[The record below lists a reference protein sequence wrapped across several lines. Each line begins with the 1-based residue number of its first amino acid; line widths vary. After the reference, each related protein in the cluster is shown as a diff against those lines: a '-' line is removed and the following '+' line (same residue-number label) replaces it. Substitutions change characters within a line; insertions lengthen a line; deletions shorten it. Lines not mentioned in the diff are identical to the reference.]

1 MLPFP
6 ARPTPPLRPVR
17 EAPSSSMPLSSQS
30 IPRVALIGVTGYARI
45 YLALAQAAH
54 ARREIDLCAAV
65 IINPQET
72 ADIESALREAGCTIY
87 RDYVEMLRAESG
99 RLDLCLIPTGI
110 PWHARMTLAAL
121 RAGAHVL
128 VEKPL
133 AGSSAEVAAIRAEEQ
148 STGRFVAVGFQD
160 MYSPVNRWLK
170 EQLCAGA
177 IGRIHTVRFLG
188 LWPRPAAYFTRN
200 PWAGRLHADGT
211 QVLDSPLNNAF
222 AHFVMLSLYFAG
234 RTRDEAA
241 SVSIDAGELLRA
253 HAIESFDTSV
263 VKARSPEGIR
273 FWFGATHTC
282 REVCEPEIYLEGDA
296 GRVEWKHERSCVLR
310 RANAP
315 AEERALPNSAAN
327 RQSMFH
333 AVIARLRD
341 PGVFVCTTALAD
353 RHTAF
358 VEAVHA
364 SAGVQAVP
372 PELISW
378 QEPANGS
385 APVPVVNGLE
395 GALHQALAA
404 QCLLRETGFVL
415 KPVRSA

>member
-1 MLPFP
+1 MT
-6 ARPTPPLRPVR
+6 PTPSSRPR
-17 EAPSSSMPLSSQS
+17 
-30 IPRVALIGVTGYARI
+30 IALIGVSGYARI
-45 YLALAQAAH
+45 YLALARAAH
-54 ARREIDLCAAV
+54 ERGEIDLCAAV
-65 IINPQET
+65 IINPTEE
-72 ADIESALREAGCTIY
+72 AAIESELRARGSVIY
-87 RDYVEMLRAESG
+87 RDYETMFKAEAG

-133 AGSSAEVAAIRAEEQ
+133 AGSLAEVAAIRAAEQ
-148 STGRFVAVGFQD
+148 ATARFVAVGFQD
-160 MYSPVNRWLK
+160 IYSPVNRWLK
-170 EQLCAGA
+170 EQLCAGV
-177 IGRIHTVRFLG
+177 IGPIHTVRFIG

-222 AHFVMLSLYFAG
+222 AHFVNLSLYFAG
-234 RTRDEAA
+234 PTVAEAA
-241 SVSIDAGELLRA
+241 QVRIESAELLRA

-263 VKARSPEGIR
+263 VRARSPEGIA

-282 REVCEPEIYLEGDA
+282 REVCEPEIYLEGRT
-296 GRVEWKHERSCVLR
+296 GRVEWKHERSCIIHHADGR
-310 RANAP
+310 R
-315 AEERALPNSAAN
+315 EERALPDSSAN
-327 RQSMFH
+327 RQSMFD
-333 AVIARLRD
+333 AVLAKLRAPD
-341 PGVFVCTTALAD
+341 TFVCTTALAD

-364 SAGVQAVP
+364 ATPVQAVP

-378 QEPANGS
+378 QAPVGGA

-395 GALHQALAA
+395 AALYRALAA
-404 QCLLRETGFVL
+404 QSLLRDTGFVL
-415 KPVRSA
+415 QPSRSA

>member
-1 MLPFP
+1 MT
-6 ARPTPPLRPVR
+6 RPL
-17 EAPSSSMPLSSQS
+17 LS
-30 IPRVALIGVTGYARI
+30 PRVALIGVTGYARI

-65 IINPQET
+65 IINPQE
-72 ADIESALREAGCTIY
+72 AGAIEAELRASGCAIY
-87 RDYVEMLRAESG
+87 RDYEEMLRLEAG

-121 RAGAHVL
+121 KAGAHVL

-133 AGSSAEVAAIRAEEQ
+133 AGSLAEVAAIRAAEQ
-148 STGRFVAVGFQD
+148 ATGRFVAVGFQD
-160 MYSPVNRWLK
+160 IYSPVNQWLK

-177 IGRIHTVRFLG
+177 IGAIHTVRFIG

-222 AHFVMLSLYFAG
+222 AHFVNLSLYFAG
-234 RTRDEAA
+234 PTLDEAA
-241 SVSIDAGELLRA
+241 QVRIEAGELLRA

-263 VKARSPEGIR
+263 VKARSAEGIA

-282 REVCEPEIYLEGDA
+282 REICEPEIYIEGRA
-296 GRVEWKHERSCVLR
+296 GRVEWKHERSCVVY
-310 RANAP
+310 RASGAK
-315 AEERALPNSAAN
+315 EERALPDSSAN
-327 RQSMFH
+327 RQSMFD
-333 AVIARLRD
+333 AVLARLRN
-341 PGVFVCTTALAD
+341 PATFVCSTALAE
-353 RHTAF
+353 RHTEF

-364 SAGVQAVP
+364 STVVQAVP

-378 QEPANGS
+378 QQPANGT

-395 GALHQALAA
+395 AALYRALAT
-404 QCLLRETGFVL
+404 QGLLRDAGFVL
-415 KPVRSA
+415 QPVRSA

>member
-1 MLPFP
+1 MT
-6 ARPTPPLRPVR
+6 RPSATV
-17 EAPSSSMPLSSQS
+17 S
-30 IPRVALIGVTGYARI
+30 RVALIGVTGYASI
-45 YLALAQAAH
+45 YLALARAAH
-54 ARREIDLCAAV
+54 ARGEINLCAAV
-65 IINPQET
+65 IINPQEAGGIE
-72 ADIESALREAGCTIY
+72 ADLRGRGCVIY
-87 RDYVEMLRAESG
+87 RDYDEMLRTEAG

-133 AGSSAEVAAIRAEEQ
+133 AGSHAEVAAIRDAEKA
-148 STGRFVAVGFQD
+148 TGRFVAVGFQD
-160 MYSPVNRWLK
+160 IYSPVNRWLK

-177 IGRIHTVRFLG
+177 IGAIHTVRFIG

-211 QVLDSPLNNAF
+211 PVLDSPLNNAF

-234 RTRDEAA
+234 RARDEAA
-241 SVSIDAGELLRA
+241 TVGIESAELLRA

-263 VKARSPEGIR
+263 VKARSPDGIA

-282 REVCEPEIYLEGDA
+282 REVCEPEIYLEGHG
-296 GRVEWKHERSCVLR
+296 GRVEWKHERSCIVHRADGR
-310 RANAP
+310 R
-315 AEERALPNSAAN
+315 EERALPDSHAN
-327 RQSMFH
+327 RQSMFD
-333 AVIARLRD
+333 AVLARVRD
-341 PGVFVCTTALAD
+341 PATFVCSTALAE

-364 SAGVQAVP
+364 SAVVQAVP

-378 QEPANGS
+378 QQPVSGT

-395 GALHQALAA
+395 AALARALAA
-404 QCLLRETGFVL
+404 QSLLRDTGFVL
-415 KPVRSA
+415 QPVRSA

>member
-1 MLPFP
+1 VNS
-6 ARPTPPLRPVR
+6 TPHPR
-17 EAPSSSMPLSSQS
+17 
-30 IPRVALIGVTGYARI
+30 PRVALIGVTGYATI

-54 ARREIDLCAAV
+54 ARGEINLCAAV
-65 IINPQET
+65 IINPAEVPAT
-72 ADIESALREAGCTIY
+72 EAELRARGCGIY
-87 RDYVEMLRAESG
+87 RDYEEMLRAEAG
-99 RLDLCLIPTGI
+99 RLELCLIPTGI

-133 AGSSAEVAAIRAEEQ
+133 AGSLAEVAAIRAAEKA
-148 STGRFVAVGFQD
+148 TGRFVAVGFQD
-160 MYSPVNRWLK
+160 IYSPVNRWLK
-170 EQLCAGA
+170 DQLCAGV
-177 IGRIHTVRFLG
+177 IGPIHAVRFLG

-222 AHFVMLSLYFAG
+222 AHFVNLSLYFAG
-234 RTRDEAA
+234 PTRDEAA
-241 SVSIDAGELLRA
+241 EVRIESGELLRA

-263 VKARSPEGIR
+263 VRARSPEGIA

-282 REVCEPEIYLEGDA
+282 REVCEPEIYIEGRA
-296 GRVEWKHERSCVLR
+296 GRIEWKHERSCIVHGGDGR
-310 RANAP
+310 R
-315 AEERALPNSAAN
+315 EERVLPNSHAN
-327 RQSMFH
+327 RQSMFD
-333 AVIARLRD
+333 AVLARLRQPD
-341 PGVFVCTTALAD
+341 TFVCSTALAE

-364 SAGVQAVP
+364 STPVQAVP

-378 QEPANGS
+378 QEPARGT

-395 GALHQALAA
+395 TALYRALAS
-404 QCLLRETGFVL
+404 QSLLRDTGFVL
-415 KPVRSA
+415 QPTRTA

>member
-1 MLPFP
+1 MS
-6 ARPTPPLRPVR
+6 
-17 EAPSSSMPLSSQS
+17 PSSPSR
-30 IPRVALIGVTGYARI
+30 PRVALIGVTGYARI

-54 ARREIDLCAAV
+54 ARGEIELGAAV

-72 ADIESALREAGCTIY
+72 AEVEATLRAAGCTIY
-87 RDYVEMLRAESG
+87 RDYVEMLRVETG
-99 RLDLCLIPTGI
+99 RIDLCLIPTGI

-121 RAGAHVL
+121 QAGAHVL

-133 AGSSAEVAAIRAEEQ
+133 AGSSAEVAAIRAAERA
-148 STGRFVAVGFQD
+148 TGRFVAVGFQD
-160 MYSPVNRWLK
+160 IYSPVNRWLK
-170 EQLCAGA
+170 DQLCGGA
-177 IGRIHTVRFLG
+177 IGAIHTVRFLG

-234 RTRDEAA
+234 QTRDEAA
-241 SVSIDAGELLRA
+241 SVSIESGELLRA

-263 VKARSPEGIR
+263 VRARSPGGIR

-282 REVCEPEIYLEGDA
+282 REVCEPEIYIEGNA
-296 GRVEWKHERSCVLR
+296 GRVEWKHERSCVLH
-310 RANAP
+310 RAVGGR
-315 AEERALPNSAAN
+315 EERALPDTGAN
-327 RQSMFH
+327 RQSMFT
-333 AVIARLRD
+333 AVLTRLRD
-341 PGVFVCTTALAD
+341 PAAPVCTTALAE

-364 SAGVQAVP
+364 TTGVQAVP

-378 QEPANGS
+378 QAPANGS

-395 GALHQALAA
+395 GALHQALAT
-404 QCLLRETGFVL
+404 QSLLRETGFVL
-415 KPVRSA
+415 QPVRSA

>member
-1 MLPFP
+1 
-6 ARPTPPLRPVR
+6 
-17 EAPSSSMPLSSQS
+17 
-30 IPRVALIGVTGYARI
+30 LIGVTGYARI
-45 YLALAQAAH
+45 YLALALAAQE
-54 ARREIDLCAAV
+54 RRAIDLCAAV
-65 IINPQET
+65 IINPQEVP
-72 ADIESALREAGCTIY
+72 DIEADLRARGCVIY
-87 RDYVEMLRAESG
+87 RDYEEMLRAEAG

-121 RAGAHVL
+121 KAGADVL

-133 AGSSAEVAAIRAEEQ
+133 AGSIAEVEAIRATEKA
-148 STGRFVAVGFQD
+148 TGKFVAVGFQD
-160 MYSPVNRWLK
+160 IYSPVNRWLK

-177 IGRIHTVRFLG
+177 IGDIHTVRFIG

-222 AHFVMLSLYFAG
+222 AHFVELSLYFAG
-234 RTRDEAA
+234 RTLDEAA
-241 SVSIDAGELLRA
+241 SVRIESGELLRA

-263 VKARSPEGIR
+263 VRARSPEGIA

-282 REVCEPEIYLEGDA
+282 REVCEPEIYLEGRA
-296 GRVEWKHERSCVLR
+296 GRVEWKHERSCILH
-310 RANAP
+310 RADGSR
-315 AEERALPNSAAN
+315 EERALPDSNAN
-327 RQSMFH
+327 RQSMFD
-333 AVIARLRD
+333 AVLARLRD
-341 PGVFVCTTALAD
+341 RTTFICSTALAE

-364 SAGVQAVP
+364 STVVQAVP

-378 QEPANGS
+378 QRPSSGNTT

-395 GALHQALAA
+395 AALARALAA
-404 QCLLRETGFVL
+404 QSLLRDTGFVL
-415 KPVRSA
+415 QPVRSA

>member
-1 MLPFP
+1 M
-6 ARPTPPLRPVR
+6 TPS
-17 EAPSSSMPLSSQS
+17 PSTR
-30 IPRVALIGVTGYARI
+30 PRVALIGVTGYAQI
-45 YLALAQAAH
+45 YLALARAA
-54 ARREIDLCAAV
+54 RDQGEIDLAAAV
-65 IINPQET
+65 IINPSEV
-72 ADIESALREAGCTIY
+72 APIEAELRAKGCTIY
-87 RDYVEMLRAESG
+87 RDYEDMLKAETG
-99 RLDLCLIPTGI
+99 RLDLCLVPTGI

-121 RAGAHVL
+121 RAGANVL

-133 AGSSAEVAAIRAEEQ
+133 AGSLAEVAAIRAAEQ

-160 MYSPVNRWLK
+160 IYSPVNRWVK

-177 IGRIHTVRFLG
+177 IGTINTVRFLG

-222 AHFVMLSLYFAG
+222 AHFVNLCLYFAG
-234 RTRDEAA
+234 PSPGEGAEVRVESA
-241 SVSIDAGELLRA
+241 ELLRA

-263 VKARSPEGIR
+263 VRARSPGGAS

-282 REVCEPEIYLEGDA
+282 REVCEPEIYIEGSA
-296 GRVEWKHERSCVLR
+296 GRLEWKHERSCILFHADGRREERSLPDTGATRQAMFDTVLR
-310 RANAP
+310 K
-315 AEERALPNSAAN
+315 
-327 RQSMFH
+327 
-333 AVIARLRD
+333 LRE
-341 PGVFVCTTALAD
+341 PGTFVCTTALSE

-364 SAGVQAVP
+364 TAPVRAVP

-378 QEPANGS
+378 QSPASGA

-395 GALHQALAA
+395 AALYRALGAHS
-404 QCLLRETGFVL
+404 LLSETGFVL
-415 KPVRSA
+415 QSKQA

>member
-1 MLPFP
+1 M
-6 ARPTPPLRPVR
+6 TST
-17 EAPSSSMPLSSQS
+17 PSSR
-30 IPRVALIGVTGYARI
+30 PRVALIGVSGYARI
-45 YLALAQAAH
+45 YLALARAAH
-54 ARREIDLCAAV
+54 ARGEIDLCAAV
-65 IINPQET
+65 IINPAEE
-72 ADIESALREAGCTIY
+72 AVIEAELRARGTVIY
-87 RDYVEMLRAESG
+87 RDYEAMLRAETG

-133 AGSSAEVAAIRAEEQ
+133 AGSLAEVAAIRAAEK

-160 MYSPVNRWLK
+160 LYSPVNRWLK
-170 EQLCAGA
+170 EQLCAGV
-177 IGRIHTVRFLG
+177 IGPIQAVRFIG

-222 AHFVMLSLYFAG
+222 AHFVNLCLYFAG
-234 RTRDEAA
+234 PTVAESAQVRIESA
-241 SVSIDAGELLRA
+241 ELLRA

-263 VKARSPEGIR
+263 VRARSPEGIA

-282 REVCEPEIYLEGDA
+282 REVVEPEIYLEGRT
-296 GRVEWKHERSCVLR
+296 GRVEWKHERSCIIHHADGR
-310 RANAP
+310 R
-315 AEERALPNSAAN
+315 EERVLPDSSAN
-327 RQSMFH
+327 RQSMFD
-333 AVIARLRD
+333 AVLAKLRAPD
-341 PGVFVCTTALAD
+341 TFVCTTALAD

-364 SAGVQAVP
+364 ATPVQAVP

-378 QEPANGS
+378 QAPAGGA

-395 GALHQALAA
+395 TALRRALAA
-404 QCLLRETGFVL
+404 QSLLRDAGFVL
-415 KPVRSA
+415 QPGRSA